1 MASCNATLLSLSDQ
15 IMAAVH
21 RVLLLHLANRERL
34 PAENDVASLCEV
46 LGVLVAKQDV
56 TVVGVGKAIPKS
68 ISAVEIFKRKIGVYD
83 ERGIKISQ
91 NN

>member
-1 MASCNATLLSLSDQ
+1 MVS
-15 IMAAVH
+15 
-21 RVLLLHLANRERL
+21 
-34 PAENDVASLCEV
+34 
-46 LGVLVAKQDV
+46 KQDV
-56 TVVGVGKAIPKS
+56 TVVGVGKTIPKL